1 MSSKP
6 TSLRK
11 ALCIG
16 LMVAVGGFYSL
27 VTTTALAQTAGRMAG
42 EISVTGSV
50 TINGASAIPGATVF
64 SDSVIR
70 TARNSAAIVSLGN
83 MGRMQLGPDSEM
95 TVRFNQATLGGN
107 LSSGRAVVNAPAG
120 VAITVVTASGVATS
134 TGRQPSAVTVDVT
147 CGDTLVAAT
156 RGDASVASGGR
167 VENVTAGKEVTVGT
181 QATSRCTR
189 KELTSYPTSLTAATI
204 AALMMA
210 GIGAGVAGAIAI
222 TQADNLSPSSIIVSG
237 FRP

>member
-11 ALCIG
+11 ALSIG
-16 LMVAVGGFYSL
+16 LMIAVGGFYSL
-27 VTTTALAQTAGRMAG
+27 VTTSVLAQTAGRVAG
-42 EISVTGSV
+42 ELSVTGSV

-64 SDSVIR
+64 SESVIR

-83 MGRMQLGPDSEM
+83 LGRMQLGPDSEM
-95 TVRFNQATLGGN
+95 TVRFNEATLGGN
-107 LSSGRAVVNAPAG
+107 LSSGRAVVNAPTG
-120 VAITVVTASGVATS
+120 VAITVVTANGVATS
-134 TGRQPSAVTVDVT
+134 TGRQASAVTVDVT

-167 VENVTAGKEVTVGT
+167 VENVAAGKEVTVGT

-189 KELTSYPTSLTAATI
+189 KELLSYPASLTAATI

-210 GIGAGVAGAIAI
+210 GIGGGVAGVMAL